1 MNTVIL
7 RISALLLV
15 LAQPL
20 SAFAI
25 DQVTL
30 TNGQMFE
37 GTVLNDVPNRHVDLR
52 LINGKTK
59 RFQRGEIAGVDRD
72 VPSTSDRSLR
82 GNQSG
87 MSFSGFGGG
96 YANLNS
102 TTTQVVFDM
111 GVKAAINASNL
122 DFAWLTFGLSYD
134 YISNLTPGAIA
145 GAGNSMH
152 DLNGQVLFT
161 RIGNSGFYGGMIGGL
176 VITSQGSL
184 FGTPGGSTSTTQFQI
199 GADAG
204 YDFFI
209 SDSFSLG
216 PEARFEHLLPS
227 STTVA
232 SNTDS
237 NFVKFFLNLSYH
249 L

>member
-1 MNTVIL
+1 MNTLISK
-7 RISALLLV
+7 ISALILV
-15 LAQPL
+15 LSQPL

-30 TNGQMFE
+30 TNGQIFE

-52 LINGKTK
+52 MINGKTK
-59 RFQRGEIAGVDRD
+59 RFQRGEIAGVERD

-102 TTTQVVFDM
+102 TTNQVVFDM

-134 YISNLTPGAIA
+134 YISNLTPGAMA
-145 GAGNSMH
+145 GAGTSMH
-152 DLNGQVLFT
+152 DLNAQVLFT
-161 RIGNSGFYGGMIGGL
+161 RIGNSGFYGGAIGGL
-176 VITSQGSL
+176 VITSLGSL
-184 FGTPGGSTSTTQFQI
+184 YATPGVSTSTTRFQI

-204 YDFFI
+204 YDFFV

-216 PEARFEHLLPS
+216 PEVRFEHLLPS
-227 STTVA
+227 STTGV
-232 SNTDS
+232 STTDS
-237 NFVKFFLNLSYH
+237 NFVKFFLTLSYH